1 VPGCAGMGV
10 DGHDGGRGLLV
21 RSGVG
26 SIAAGFA
33 ACSAGFISYMCL
45 TLDSGPADAGSRA
58 GAGDRFV
65 SGSIHRKQG
74 DLGTAAAGA
83 DIVGADMRGNAR
95 MQVASLGAFPRKV
108 ETGFPNGDATTI
120 ESKTEDDSAFALKQ
134 PDAPSEPS
142 ARSSFGARFAF
153 DVASA
158 FSRFLRP
165 SQAQSV
171 QAAGSFDDRFSG
183 EVFATGTAVRSAA
196 AAPPAAAPRA
206 AARPAVAQ
214 AAPKRSPD
222 ARFQLASASDTS
234 LPLGYAPTES
244 VKGSAMGTSLKGL
257 TPKDDPLGDTSRTA
271 IYDITARTVY
281 LPNGRRLEA
290 HSGLG
295 EHMDDLRY
303 VNVRM
308 KGPTPPNVYQLRM
321 RESLFHGVRA
331 IRLIPTDDTKMYG
344 RAGILAHSYML
355 GPSGQSNGCV
365 SFSNYAEFLDAYQ
378 RGEITRLVVV
388 ERLAEAP
395 SPKTASDWLKDIFRG
410 S

>member
-1 VPGCAGMGV
+1 
-10 DGHDGGRGLLV
+10 V
-21 RSGVG
+21 R
-26 SIAAGFA
+26 SIAAALAAFA
-33 ACSAGFISYMCL
+33 TGFISYMCL
-45 TLDSGPADAGSRA
+45 TPDSGPSDAGSRA
-58 GAGDRFV
+58 GAGDVFV

-83 DIVGADMRGNAR
+83 DMRGNAR
-95 MQVASLGAFPRKV
+95 MQVASLGAFPGK
-108 ETGFPNGDATTI
+108 ETGFPQGNPTTI
-120 ESKTEDDSAFALKQ
+120 ESKTEDDSAFAFKQ
-134 PDAPSEPS
+134 PDAPSERS

-331 IRLIPTDDTKMYG
+331 IRLIPTDGTKMYG